1 MNSNVRDCLVIDF
14 ESLITALE
22 LPDENDR
29 HVLAAAVRCGADV
42 IVTFNLK
49 DFPAE
54 RLALY
59 RIEAL
64 HPDEFLKYQLDL
76 TPNIVCTAAK
86 RHRAS
91 LKRIPKT
98 VNKYLETL
106 EAQGLVQTVS
116 ELRKFAELI

>member
-1 MNSNVRDCLVIDF
+1 MCPVS
-14 ESLITALE
+14 STAA
-22 LPDENDR
+22 R
-29 HVLAAAVRCGADV
+29 FAHASSSSRFVLSEVDV

-54 RLALY
+54 RLATY
-59 RIEAL
+59 GIDPL

-76 TPNIVCTAAK
+76 APNVVCTAAK

-91 LKRIPKT
+91 LKRSPKT
-98 VNKYLETL
+98 VDEYLETL